1 MSEKYN
7 NINYNI
13 KTNNIISGG
22 ILQRSL
28 INIIVYKKKDLD
40 IPIRDYNNGITVVAD
55 DIDDDSNW

>member
-7 NINYNI
+7 NINNNI

-22 ILQRSL
+22 ILHSSL
-28 INIIVYKKKDLD
+28 INIIVYNKKDLD
-40 IPIRDYNNGITVVAD
+40 IPIRDYNNGITVVGD